1 MEMKLI
7 YLRIYVLKTVAKLH
21 ELVIRPGKINLI

>member
-7 YLRIYVLKTVAKLH
+7 YLRIYVLIIVAKLH
-21 ELVIRPGKINLI
+21 EIAIRPGKTI